1 MDVSSVAVM
10 ADALEETRRMVEL
23 LEAGDLEGAAAIWSP
38 PNREMLVAY
47 FAANW
52 APTLDELCGP
62 GRHITEVWQLPT
74 THVVVRISIQGDR
87 GSAVATFS
95 FNREGR
101 RSGYHVTDSL
111 REGIFNIVIGTSR
124 EGYRPTADFYAALLG
139 WKIVRED
146 WLKIAKRRGS
156 TLQLAFGDGW
166 SDTRPPIW
174 GDPDH
179 PKQAHVDVL
188 TPDLSA
194 AAAGALSAGAMALAG
209 GDGDG
214 HRVLADP
221 MGHPFCLREDRS
233 LDAPTI
239 GTVVFDCA
247 DPSAMAAFWGGLLS
261 MNERVHDGSDRVVI
275 RGKDPSSPMLGF
287 QRIDDHRRPTWPGD
301 DYPEQ
306 LHLDLSFDDR
316 PAAQR
321 RAEELG
327 AVLLPPPHGSAPVY
341 ADPAGHPF
349 CLGGQG
355 E

>member
-1 MDVSSVAVM
+1 M
-10 ADALEETRRMVEL
+10 ADVVEQTRRTVEL
-23 LEAGDLEGAAAIWSP
+23 LEAGDLAGAAAVWGVRNP
-38 PNREMLVAY
+38 DMVVAY

-52 APTLDELCGP
+52 APTLDEACAD
-62 GRHITEVWQLPT
+62 GRRITDVWQEPSANP
-74 THVVVRISIQGDR
+74 VVRVRIEGSA

-95 FNREGR
+95 FRSDGSP
-101 RSGYHVTDSL
+101 SGYHVTDTL
-111 REGIFNIVIGTSR
+111 REGISNIVIATTL
-124 EGYRPTADFYAALLG
+124 EGYRSTADFYAALLG
-139 WKIVRED
+139 WKIVRHD
-146 WLKIAKRRGS
+146 WLKIAPTRAS

-166 SDTRPPIW
+166 SDTRPPRW

-179 PKQAHVDVL
+179 PKQVHLDVVV
-188 TPDLSA
+188 PDL
-194 AAAGALSAGAMALAG
+194 AGAVEAALAG
-209 GDGDG
+209 GATALAEGEGDG

-221 MGHPFCLREDRS
+221 VGHPFCLREEPS
-233 LDAPTI
+233 LDRPAI
-239 GTVVFDCA
+239 RTVIFDCD
-247 DPSAMAAFWGGLLS
+247 DPAAMASFWGGLLS
-261 MNERVHDGSDRVVI
+261 MDQRVEESPDRVVI
-275 RGKDPSSPMLGF
+275 RGADPVSPMLGF

-327 AVLLPPPHGSAPVY
+327 ATLLPPPRGSAPVY